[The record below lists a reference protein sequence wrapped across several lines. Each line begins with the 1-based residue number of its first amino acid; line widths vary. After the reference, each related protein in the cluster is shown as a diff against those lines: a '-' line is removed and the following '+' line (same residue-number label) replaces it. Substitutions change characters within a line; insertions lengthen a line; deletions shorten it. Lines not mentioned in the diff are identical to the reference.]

1 MEGGGGKQGPALA
14 HAPRTIDYISI
25 SGLSSQGG
33 GRVGKGSDSVLL
45 GLPKSPDLPFETAT
59 LPTEETSASEK
70 ETACSVS
77 MILSWAS
84 GGLSP

>member
-1 MEGGGGKQGPALA
+1 MA
-14 HAPRTIDYISI
+14 HAPRTTDYFNLWAVVSRR
-25 SGLSSQGG
+25 GWECRG
-33 GRVGKGSDSVLL
+33 VGEGSDSVLL
-45 GLPKSPDLPFETAT
+45 GLPKSPDLPFETGT